1 MSTQKKTLGKN
12 FAELGIKELLSDIAK
27 TENAPLSS
35 SLKSALRKLPIEVL
49 QPGKYQPRR
58 EIDPASLEEL
68 ADSIRAQG
76 IIQPIVVRTLQ
87 KNNASQETFEIIAGE
102 RRWRAAQIAGLHD
115 VPAIVRDITDEQ
127 AIAMSLIENIQRENL
142 NAIDTALGL
151 KRLIEEF
158 QMTHQSIADTVGKS
172 RVTVTNFLR
181 LLELNDDVKI
191 MVQRGE
197 LEMGHARAILALE
210 QLQQVKAAKIIIDRD
225 LSVRE
230 TEKLIRLMQTP
241 GFSEFQAKPKDPNI
255 SGLEKQIK
263 DKLGAKVSIKHSEK
277 GRGKIIIHYNNL
289 DELDGILVH
298 INKDN

>member
-1 MSTQKKTLGKN
+1 MSTPKKTLGKN

-27 TENAPLSS
+27 TESAPVASPHI
-35 SLKSALRKLPIEVL
+35 KNALRKLPVEIL

-58 EIDPASLEEL
+58 DIDPATLEEL
-68 ADSIRAQG
+68 ANSIRTQG
-76 IIQPIVVRTLQ
+76 IIQPIVVRTLP
-87 KNNASQETFEIIAGE
+87 KNNSSHETFEIIAGE
-102 RRWRAAQIAGLHD
+102 RRWRAAQIAGLLEI
-115 VPAIVRDITDEQ
+115 PAIVRDITDEQ

-158 QMTHQSIADTVGKS
+158 QMTHQSIAETVGKS

-181 LLELNDDVKI
+181 LLELNDDVKV

-197 LEMGHARAILALE
+197 LEMGHARALLALD
-210 QLQQVKAAKIIIDRD
+210 QLQQIKAAKIIIDRD

-230 TEKLIRLMQTP
+230 TEKLIPLMQTS
-241 GFSEFQAKPKDPNI
+241 GFTEVKAKPKDPNI
-255 SGLEKQIK
+255 SDLEKQIK
-263 DKLGAKVSIKHSEK
+263 DKLGAKVAIKHGAK
-277 GRGKIIIHYNNL
+277 GKGKIIIHYNNL

-298 INKDN
+298 LNK

>member
-298 INKDN
+298 INKNN